1 MPASG
6 PGPGPAGGPG
16 TGPGPGPAPAGRRG
30 AVPALWAAGFTTAF
44 GAHAIAAG
52 FGAESGGLGISFAML
67 GLLLALYDVSE
78 VVLKPVFGSLSDRIG
93 VKPVIVGGLA
103 LFAAASALGSVW
115 GTTVGLAVA
124 RLAQGAAASAF
135 SPASSAGVARLSDKG
150 SLGRAFGSYGSWK
163 GLGYAL
169 GPVLGAGLI
178 ALGGLPALFAALT
191 VLSLAVLVWVLL
203 ALPALPP
210 TPRPRSTARD
220 LVRELTRPGFLQPT
234 ASLAVTT
241 GTLGVAVG
249 FLPRVGR
256 DLGLGTGTAMLAV
269 TALAVASSLSQP
281 WVGRRHD
288 AGRLSGRAGTAA
300 GLVAIAAG
308 VLLLAL
314 VPHVLAVFG
323 AAALIGVGIGTV
335 TPLAFARLAGTA
347 PEGALG
353 RTLGSAEVGRELG
366 DAGGPLLVGLLAT
379 VAGLPV
385 ALSALAGVVVVQA
398 AGAALTDGYR
408 PHKP

>member
-1 MPASG
+1 MTAAG
-6 PGPGPAGGPG
+6 RAAGPA
-16 TGPGPGPAPAGRRG
+16 TAGRRG

-44 GAHAIAAG
+44 GAHGIAAG
-52 FGAESGGLGISFAML
+52 FGAQAGHLGLSFAAL
-67 GLLLALYDVSE
+67 GVLLALYDVAE
-78 VVLKPVFGSLSDRIG
+78 VVLKPVFGSWSDRIG

-103 LFAAASALGSVW
+103 LFAAASVLGSVW
-115 GTTVGLAVA
+115 GTTLGLAVA

-135 SPASSAGVARLSDKG
+135 SPASSAGVARLAEGG

-178 ALGGLPALFAALT
+178 ALGGLRALFLALA
-191 VLSLAVLVWVLL
+191 VLSLVVLAWAVV
-203 ALPALPP
+203 ALPPLVP

-220 LVRELTRPGFLQPT
+220 LVHELTLPGFLQPT
-234 ASLAVTT
+234 AALAVTT

-249 FLPRVGR
+249 FLPVVGR
-256 DLGLGTGTAMLAV
+256 ELGLGTAPAMVAV
-269 TALAVASSLSQP
+269 TVLAVASSVSQP

-288 AGRLSGRAGTAA
+288 AGGLGRTVGTAA
-300 GLVAIAAG
+300 GLAAIAGG

-314 VPHVLAVFG
+314 APHPVVLF
-323 AAALIGVGIGTV
+323 AAAAVIGAGIGTV
-335 TPLAFARLAGTA
+335 TPLAFAGLAASA

-366 DAGGPLLVGLLAT
+366 DAGGPLLVGAVAT
-379 VAGLPV
+379 AAGLPV
-385 ALSALAGVVVVQA
+385 ALVALAGLVGAQ
-398 AGAALTDGYR
+398 AGATALVR
-408 PHKP
+408 RR

>member
-1 MPASG
+1 MTQAADGS
-6 PGPGPAGGPG
+6 
-16 TGPGPGPAPAGRRG
+16 TAPVVRRG

-44 GAHAIAAG
+44 GAHGIAAG
-52 FGAESGGLGISFAML
+52 FGAQADYL
-67 GLLLALYDVSE
+67 GLSLAWLGVLLALYDVAE
-78 VVLKPVFGSLSDRIG
+78 VVLKPVFGTWSDRIG

-103 LFAAASALGSVW
+103 LFALASALGSVW

-124 RLAQGAAASAF
+124 RLLQGAAASAF
-135 SPASSAGVARLSDKG
+135 SPASSAGVARLG
-150 SLGRAFGSYGSWK
+150 GGRSLGRAFGSYGSWK

-178 ALGGLPALFAALT
+178 ALGGMSALFVALT
-191 VLSLAVLVWVLL
+191 VLSLAVLVWVLV

-210 TPRPRSTARD
+210 TPRPRSTLRD

-249 FLPRVGR
+249 FLPLVGR
-256 DLGLGTGTAMLAV
+256 HLGLSTAVAMVAV
-269 TALAVASSLSQP
+269 TVLAVASSVSQP

-288 AGRLSGRAGTAA
+288 EGRLAVRTGTVA
-300 GLVAIAAG
+300 GLATIVGG
-308 VLLLAL
+308 VLLLAWA
-314 VPHVLAVFG
+314 PHVVVLFVS
-323 AAALIGVGIGTV
+323 AALIGIGIGLV
-335 TPLAFARLAGTA
+335 TPLAFARLAASA

-366 DAGGPLLVGLLAT
+366 DAGGPLLVGGLAT
-379 VAGLPV
+379 AAGLPV
-385 ALSALAGVVVVQA
+385 ALSTLAGIVALQSVVTGVRRRA
-398 AGAALTDGYR
+398 
-408 PHKP
+408 